1 MTSLWPRIEPLLAQV
16 TKPARYIGGE
26 LGARRPVHAP
36 ERVAWLLLYP
46 DTYEIG
52 LPNQGL
58 QILYEI
64 LNERADAVAERAY
77 APWTDMEAA
86 MRAASVPLF
95 SLEGSLPAGEFDV
108 LAFNLSAELTYT
120 NVLNMVDLAGVP
132 VRSGDRDSSHP
143 LVVAGGHCAFNPE
156 PLADF
161 VDAFVLGDG
170 EEVVGELTDVIGAW
184 QRSGGA
190 ERPELLTALASVP
203 GVYVPS
209 CYEARYEAELLTD
222 VIPSVRGVPERVE
235 KRTIADLGQ
244 WPYPKQQLVPLI
256 EVVHDRLNVEVF
268 RGCTRGCRFCQAGMI
283 TRPVRER
290 PAEQVERM
298 VRDGLDRTGY
308 DEVTLTSLSSADFS
322 GIGDV
327 VSAVINDPECS
338 GQVSV
343 SLPSLRVDAFTVGL
357 AAEIQKVRRTGLTFA
372 PEGGTWRMRQVINK
386 LIREEDL
393 YAAVDAAFSQGW
405 RRVKL
410 YFLIGLPTETDED
423 VLGIARLA
431 GACTDIGRR
440 YHRNVTVTASVG
452 GFVPKPHTPF
462 QWFGQNTMEELQRKV
477 GLLRDAARGTK
488 GLTIRWH
495 DPKATTVE
503 GLASR
508 GDRRMGAVIEHVWR
522 AGGTFQEW
530 SEHFDLQLWLDGL
543 EAAGLDVGE
552 IVYRHRDEHE
562 VLPWDH
568 VSAGLHRDFLWQDFQ
583 DALAEHGLEDC
594 RWTPCYDCGACT
606 GLGVEHMVAS
616 AVAPAGGSQGTGQD
630 LTSGGA
636 VPVRFLET
644 AGVAMASSAVREQ
657 IP

>member
-26 LGARRPVHAP
+26 LGARRPVHGP
-36 ERVAWLLLYP
+36 GRVAWLLLYP

-64 LNERADAVAERAY
+64 LNDRPDAVAERAY

-132 VRSGDRDSSHP
+132 VRSSDRQPSHP

-170 EEVVGELTDVIGAW
+170 EEAVGELTEVIGSW
-184 QRSGGA
+184 QSSGGG
-190 ERPELLTALASVP
+190 ERHELLTALASVP
-203 GVYVPS
+203 GVYVPACYQAS
-209 CYEARYEAELLTD
+209 YEAGRVTGVA
-222 VIPSVRGVPERVE
+222 PSPGVPERVE

-290 PAEQVERM
+290 PAAQVEQM

-308 DEVTLTSLSSADFS
+308 DEVSLTSLSSADFS

-327 VSAVINDPECS
+327 VSSVINDPECS

-423 VLGIARLA
+423 VLGIVRLA
-431 GACTDIGRR
+431 AACADIGRG
-440 YHRNVTVTASVG
+440 YHRTVTVTASVG

-462 QWFGQNTMEELQRKV
+462 QWFGQNTMEELRRKV
-477 GLLRDAARGTK
+477 GLLRDAARGTR

-495 DPKATTVE
+495 DPEATAVE

-530 SEHFDLQLWLDGL
+530 SEHFDLQLWMNGL
-543 EAAGLDVGE
+543 EAAGLDLGE

-583 DALAEHGLEDC
+583 EALAEHGLEDC

-606 GLGVEHMVAS
+606 GSGVEHMVAS
-616 AVAPAGGSQGTGQD
+616 PVAPAGGSQGTGQD
-630 LTSGGA
+630 LRSAGA
-636 VPVRFLET
+636 VPVRFLEAVGAAAPAS
-644 AGVAMASSAVREQ
+644 AGPGENL
-657 IP
+657 P

>member
-26 LGARRPVHAP
+26 LGAQRPVHTP
-36 ERVAWLLLYP
+36 GKVAWLLLYP

-64 LNERADAVAERAY
+64 LNERDDAVAERAY

-120 NVLNMVDLAGVP
+120 NVLNMIDLADVP
-132 VRSGDRDSSHP
+132 VRSEARRASHP
-143 LVVAGGHCAFNPE
+143 VVVAGGHCAFNPE

-170 EEVVGELTDVIGAW
+170 EEAVGEITEVIGSW
-184 QRSGGA
+184 RMSGG
-190 ERPELLTALASVP
+190 ERDELLTALASVP

-209 CYEARYEAELLTD
+209 CYEADYQAGRLAGVAPARE
-222 VIPSVRGVPERVE
+222 GVPERVE

-290 PAEQVERM
+290 PAAQVDQM

-308 DEVTLTSLSSADFS
+308 DEVSLTSLSSADFS

-357 AAEIQKVRRTGLTFA
+357 AADIQKVRRTGLTFA

-423 VLGIARLA
+423 VLGITRLA
-431 GACTDIGRR
+431 AACAEIGRR
-440 YHRNVTVTASVG
+440 YHHNVTVTASVG

-462 QWFGQNTMEELQRKV
+462 QWFGQNTMEELRRKV
-477 GLLRDAARGTK
+477 AILRDAARGTR

-495 DPKATTVE
+495 DPEATMVE

-530 SEHFDLQLWLDGL
+530 SEHFDLRLWLDGL
-543 EAAGLDVGE
+543 DAAGLDVGE
-552 IVYRHRDEHE
+552 IVYRHRDQHE

-568 VSAGLHRDFLWQDFQ
+568 VSAGLHRDFLWQDFEE
-583 DALAEHGLEDC
+583 ALAEHGLEDC

-616 AVAPAGGSQGTGQD
+616 AVPPAGGSQGTGQD
-630 LTSGGA
+630 LAAAGA
-636 VPVRFLET
+636 VPVRFLQGADAALAARASAE
-644 AGVAMASSAVREQ
+644 GVS
-657 IP
+657 